1 MKIHKIENQILPEVT
16 SVGINLTVSP
26 HNVAAARKYMA
37 GNMISKSC
45 RTKGA
50 TVRRITAGFE
60 RQYGEHA
67 RKIVAPCNMEV
78 ERVVYRKCIN
88 SNDAQTDDWGEIH
101 VVFFDCELQRYDVL
115 HLPKYHTHNFYV
127 GFEYQYDKQM
137 LNRLRKGATY
147 AKGEVF
153 ATSPGVDNDTGEWK
167 FGMETM
173 VAGMTLPATEEDG
186 IMVRDDYLE
195 RMGVMFEHIRKFGWN
210 EAEYIPLNLYGTL
223 DNPKAFPENGE
234 CVREDGLVMAFR
246 RRDGNSALVSLTKK
260 ALMRA
265 DRLYDVKFYAPPGS
279 IVKNIE
285 VRSER
290 LKDRSNNRRVEKP
303 SYPHTKL
310 LEQYETEDNNMWY
323 DLKMWYFQTIRRY
336 STTEDLPFTCEL
348 FAFIYQAFGN
358 VTKDHAIAKP
368 NFVKRT
374 HRNKALL
381 DWNVK
386 ITLKEEVHGKI
397 RFKMSDTVG
406 GKSVIVKTFK
416 KEDAPVDDYGR
427 SAEVIINNTPA
438 FRRQIYASL
447 MEASINF
454 INLNIYDEVIKM
466 RNSGDYQGAFKTLM
480 RFYETT
486 SPEFADI
493 VKNVTSTSP
502 EFANDHVDYV
512 ARTEMISIQRRSD
525 SEVVG
530 VEVIRRLS
538 EQYGHY
544 KPTCVTYTNEL
555 GERERTLE
563 PVIISSMYYLLLDK
577 FGTEMSSESFPKRNL
592 FGLPAK
598 LNANDKYNKFYR
610 SKVDRNTGETEA
622 RIAVSHEGGEETA
635 RMLTLANSPE
645 AARMAIKRIIR
656 SDDPFAVPE
665 VIKPEEYKSNRAL
678 QLSMNMLTDAGYELR
693 TENENDLSA

>member
-1 MKIHKIENQILPEVT
+1 MEIYKIENQILPEVC
-16 SVGINLTVSP
+16 SVGINLSVSP
-26 HNVAAARKYMA
+26 HNASSGRKYMF

-45 RTKGA
+45 RAKGI
-50 TVRRITAGFE
+50 TNRRLTSGFE
-60 RQYGEHA
+60 RQYGDHA

-78 ERVVYRKCIN
+78 ELVVYRKSIN
-88 SNDAQTDDWGEIH
+88 SNEAHTDDWGSIH
-101 VVFFDCELQRYDVL
+101 VVYFDADMQRYDVL

-127 GFEYQYDKQM
+127 GFEYLYEKEM

-153 ATSPGVDNDTGEWK
+153 AKSPGISDTGEWK
-167 FGMETM
+167 FGLETL

-186 IMVRDDYLE
+186 IMVRDDYLD
-195 RMGVMFEHIRKFGWN
+195 RLMVMFEHVRKFSWN
-210 EAEYIPLNLYGTL
+210 EAEYIPVNLYGTL
-223 DNPKAFPENGE
+223 ENPKAFPENGE
-234 CVREDGLVMAFR
+234 RVRDDGLVMAFR
-246 RRDGNSALVSLTKK
+246 RRDSHSALVSLTKK
-260 ALMRA
+260 ALMRP

-279 IVKNIE
+279 VVKNIE

-310 LEQYETEDNNMWY
+310 LEQYEIEDNNMWY
-323 DLKMWYFQTIRRY
+323 SLKSWYYQQTKRY
-336 STTEDLPFTCEL
+336 GKHETLPFTSEL
-348 FAFIYQAFGN
+348 NAFIYQAFGN
-358 VTKDHAIAKP
+358 VTKDYALNKP
-368 NFVKRT
+368 NFTKRT
-374 HRNKALL
+374 HRNKSLL

-386 ITLKEEVHGKI
+386 VTLKEDVAGKV
-397 RFKMSDTVG
+397 RFKLSDCVG
-406 GKSVIVKTFK
+406 GKGVIVKVFK
-416 KEDAPVDDYGR
+416 KEDAPVDEYGR
-427 SAEVIINNTPA
+427 SPEIIINNTPA

-454 INLNIYDEVIKM
+454 INLNVYDEVM
-466 RNSGDYQGAFKTLM
+466 ALREQGDYRGAFKVLC
-480 RFYETT
+480 RFYETI
-486 SPEFADI
+486 SPEFYEI
-493 VKNVTSTSP
+493 VKNVSSAD
-502 EFANDHVDYV
+502 ENFMFEHIDHIKKE
-512 ARTEMISIQRRSD
+512 AMISVQRRSD
-525 SEVVG
+525 SEIVG

-538 EQYGHY
+538 EQYGNY

-563 PVIISSMYYLLLDK
+563 PVLISSMYYLLLDK

-592 FGLPAK
+592 YGLPAK
-598 LNANDKYNKFYR
+598 LNANDKYNKYYR
-610 SKVDRNTGETEA
+610 SKVDRNTGETEG

-665 VIKPEEYKSNRAL
+665 VIKRDEYKTNRAL

-693 TENENDLSA
+693 TENENDYSA